1 MIIEF
6 WEFYAEGFQG
16 RGLNQSLQ
24 KLLGIAL
31 ILYFQIPYTTAGRFT
46 YGCVVRQIITL
57 VILSL
62 AVFTPFLSFV
72 IYRPDQG
79 EIFIL
84 AFFSSL

>member
-24 KLLGIAL
+24 KL
-31 ILYFQIPYTTAGRFT
+31 QIPYTTAGRFT